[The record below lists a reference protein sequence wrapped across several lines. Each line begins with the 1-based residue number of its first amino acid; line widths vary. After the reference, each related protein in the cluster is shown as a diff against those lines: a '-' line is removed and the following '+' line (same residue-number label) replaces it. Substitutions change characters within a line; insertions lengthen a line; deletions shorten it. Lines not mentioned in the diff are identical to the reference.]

1 MAGQNIISIYPEL
14 EAYEVEISGN
24 KYDCRNCMGMG
35 DCCGTV
41 MEHNNK
47 SSCHKCKCQSLFNST
62 NRVKEGAQKTNT
74 IINQTNCKNCDNS
87 TFTED
92 YCKSLA
98 YLENN
103 LTAEIVDCSNTLLVT
118 GENNTLEDIKLRSQC
133 NIDGQDS
140 VNVINI
146 DDKKT
151 SNSDSTGFSIPK
163 NYLIYGGIGFMVFL
177 IFYFLFF

>member
-14 EAYEVEISGN
+14 EAYEVEISGE
-24 KYDCRNCMGMG
+24 KFDCRRCMGIG

-41 MEHNNK
+41 MVHNNK
-47 SSCHKCKCQSLFNST
+47 SSCHKCKCQSLYNST
-62 NRVKEGAQKTNT
+62 NRMKDGAKKTNS

-103 LTAEIVDCSNTLLVT
+103 LSPEIIDCSNTLLVT
-118 GENNTLEDIKLRSQC
+118 GEHNTLEDIKLRSQC
-133 NIDGQDS
+133 NIDGQES
-140 VNVINI
+140 VDVVTAAEDTQSSI
-146 DDKKT
+146 
-151 SNSDSTGFSIPK
+151 SGASLIPK
-163 NYLIYGGIGFMVFL
+163 DYLIYGGIGFV
-177 IFYFLFF
+177 IFIIIYFLFF